1 MSISGVGKHNATA
14 THTAPPLKKD
24 GQPPAQ
30 FCWKQKNKKIEAMI
44 IMYIERDI
52 NL

>member
-24 GQPPAQ
+24 GQPSFAGNKK
-30 FCWKQKNKKIEAMI
+30 KQKKIEAMI

>member
-24 GQPPAQ
+24 GQPSFAGN
-30 FCWKQKNKKIEAMI
+30 KKTKKIEAMI